1 MMSFRHIRALVL
13 VASALVL
20 ASRAA
25 LPVHMLLPGADGVVY
40 VALCTATG
48 IKQVPLRKG
57 GSGQEQSGGVQ
68 GCAHSLCAASL
79 HVSSA
84 ARLTEGVGQNFQLE
98 DPPASNPVSVVSDFA
113 YARGPPPGRVWSFGF
128 QVPSALSARPFFMA
142 AAPNFSRTLSMAR
155 SAAPLRVPEVSMRS
169 AWSQRESGT
178 RSEMAM
184 PINL

>member
-1 MMSFRHIRALVL
+1 MMSLRHIRALVL

-48 IKQVPLRKG
+48 IKQVPVRKG
-57 GSGQEQSGGVQ
+57 GGGQEPSASFH

-84 ARLTEGVGQNFQLE
+84 VRLTEGVWQNFQLA
-98 DPPASNPVSVVSDFA
+98 DIPGSAPVSVVSDFA
-113 YARGPPPGRVWSFGF
+113 YARGPPRVQDTTF
-128 QVPSALSARPFFMA
+128 A
-142 AAPNFSRTLSMAR
+142 
-155 SAAPLRVPEVSMRS
+155 
-169 AWSQRESGT
+169 
-178 RSEMAM
+178 
-184 PINL
+184 